1 MGEGDIKL
9 LTADDLSKMVRDESV
24 NSLVGR
30 MVFIECRPKE
40 GRKWLIFPA
49 FVQEERPK
57 SKHRWRHWVVAIVQ
71 RLEGSIEMVKVRI
84 REEDIGVR
92 YRIWEDVPYMLDL
105 AKAGE
110 WPEIGQQA
118 IDVLKKAEE
127 TTKSAVEAAGE
138 ACNGAFMGE
147 PANGLPE
154 TATDG
159 DKEEEDHGSALQ
171 PGEDR
176 SGEGVPGKELD
187 TESHADE

>member
-9 LTADDLSKMVRDESV
+9 LTADDLSKMVRNESI

-57 SKHRWRHWVVAIVQ
+57 DRYGERHWVVAIVQ

-84 REEDIGVR
+84 REKDIGIR

-105 AKAGE
+105 AKAGD

-138 ACNGAFMGE
+138 ARDWAFRGE
-147 PANGLPE
+147 PVNDLSE

-171 PGEDR
+171 PGTD
-176 SGEGVPGKELD
+176 
-187 TESHADE
+187 